1 MHGKYFLFL
10 SEMNITL
17 GMKIEQDE
25 EDRMGWDEMG
35 ERRQKRR
42 NKRKEVKRGERRL
55 SSGIVH
61 SKVNIISNLYVV
73 CFYAGL

>member
-25 EDRMGWDEMG
+25 EDRMGWDEME

-42 NKRKEVKRGERRL
+42 NKRKEVKRRRKKA
-55 SSGIVH
+55 VFR
-61 SKVNIISNLYVV
+61 N
-73 CFYAGL
+73 CTQ